1 MQNWKKHLVRLVFS
15 ALTRKTRL
23 ELGAKV
29 VLCPTKLALQPI
41 HIDKI
46 PGKAILHSR

>member
-1 MQNWKKHLVRLVFS
+1 MQNWKKRALRLVFS
-15 ALTRKTRL
+15 ALTRKTRQ

-29 VLCPTKLALQPI
+29 VQCPSKVAFQPI

-46 PGKAILHSR
+46 PGKVILHQS